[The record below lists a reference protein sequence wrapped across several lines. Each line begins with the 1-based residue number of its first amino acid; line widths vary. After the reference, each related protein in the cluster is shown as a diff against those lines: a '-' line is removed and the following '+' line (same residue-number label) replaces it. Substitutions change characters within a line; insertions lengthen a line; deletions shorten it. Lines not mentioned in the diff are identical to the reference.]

1 MRFEVLEVLG
11 VELPRFRV
19 VGFRVLGFGVLGLGV
34 HELHGEEDE
43 AEVARDEE
51 MELALPPGH
60 VVRDV
65 RAEVEL
71 GLAGGA
77 VGEGEPLLIR

>member
-1 MRFEVLEVLG
+1 M
-11 VELPRFRV
+11 
-19 VGFRVLGFGVLGLGV
+19 
-34 HELHGEEDE
+34 HGEEHE
-43 AEVARDEE
+43 AEVARDKE
-51 MELALPPGH
+51 MELALAPGH